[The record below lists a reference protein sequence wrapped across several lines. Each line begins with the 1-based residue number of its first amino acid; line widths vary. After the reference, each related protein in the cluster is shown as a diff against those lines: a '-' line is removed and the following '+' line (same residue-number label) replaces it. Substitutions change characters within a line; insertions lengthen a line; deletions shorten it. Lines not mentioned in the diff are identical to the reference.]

1 MFSNEFMYNRCEK
14 ENITWTTRW
23 TIGIVRVYEMLH
35 YEFSVWDS
43 LDQEICPNAVKE
55 CHYNRAAE

>member
-35 YEFSVWDS
+35 YEFSV
-43 LDQEICPNAVKE
+43 
-55 CHYNRAAE
+55 